1 MLYENNAIIVAIINA
16 DPFFRFTFFRPRISL
31 LLFIANIIIR
41 ERSSRVSMPHLRW
54 CSETECFFR
63 PFLAF
68 IHHTEG
74 RRCNTCGLGCNIEAK
89 RLGTQVS
96 RTNLHKS
103 FIRPPDA
110 IRRGSTHISDIKP
123 FRHPCVAPTKDSP
136 ACVTLVWLFIRLP
149 YSLLPLFYQ
158 LIWCCDAHNDGIGPS
173 HHAITW

>member
-1 MLYENNAIIVAIINA
+1 MLIHSFLS
-16 DPFFRFTFFRPRISL
+16 PFLDREYRYSYLSQTLSFAKELQVYQCRTF
-31 LLFIANIIIR
+31 
-41 ERSSRVSMPHLRW
+41 RW

-110 IRRGSTHISDIKP
+110 IRRGSAHNSDIKP

-136 ACVTLVWLFIRLP
+136 ACVTLVRLFIRLP

-158 LIWCCDAHNDGIGPS
+158 LIWCSFTLKLNYWDKLEKEKIHL
-173 HHAITW
+173 